1 MPKPTVSA
9 DSRQYRTTK
18 DDTNWKPVTEGESIG
33 SEQDLNQL
41 SYLYGAACDGGTS
54 DMGVDDT
61 SHYFGL
67 SAAGY
72 AARRKLHRY
81 TLEQGSSTFA
91 FPKKK

>member
-1 MPKPTVSA
+1 MPKPRVTA
-9 DSRQYRTTK
+9 DSRQYGTVK
-18 DDTNWKPVTEGESIG
+18 DPTHWTANTEGESIG
-33 SEQDLNQL
+33 SEQDLNKL
-41 SYLYGAACDGGTS
+41 SFLYGAACDGGTD